1 MGRRI
6 RRPLQA
12 EDGEYPDSTGGW
24 KRVKRSI
31 SEIGITRL
39 DYQFDVGSEEEEKN
53 LGSPI

>member
-31 SEIGITRL
+31 SEIEITRL